1 MGKAFLRRV
10 TGAVAVLLIVAGCG
24 KLGEKKEQGP
34 KLAPPVP
41 VAVGEVV
48 KKTVPFQLKAVG
60 NVETLATVSVK
71 SRVDGQIVEVGIRDG
86 QDVARGQ
93 LLFQIDPRPFAA
105 QLKQS
110 EAAVLKDQAQLTY
123 AAGQEKRYEE
133 LLQKNFISRE
143 AYAQVKANL
152 DAAQAVVKADE
163 AALDN
168 ARLQFGYTRIRS
180 PISGRAGK
188 VLVSGGNL
196 VKANDTVS
204 LVVINQISPIY
215 VSFAVPEQF
224 GGQVRQRLAAGSLKV
239 EALPRMTGAKPVEG
253 KLAFIDNAVDAT
265 TGTLRL
271 RAEFPNT
278 ERILWPGDFAET
290 TLTLRQDNDA
300 IVAPARAVQNGPRG
314 TYVFIVQPDFKVAIR
329 DVSVERT
336 AGADAVI
343 AKGLQAGEKVVIDGA
358 SRLTPTS
365 TVKIKGSGN
374 AP

>member
-1 MGKAFLRRV
+1 MGKASLRRV
-10 TGAVAVLLIVAGCG
+10 MGAAAVLLVMTSCG
-24 KLGEKKEQGP
+24 KGEAKKEGP
-34 KLAPPVP
+34 KQTPPVP
-41 VAVGEVV
+41 VTVGEVV

-60 NVETLATVSVK
+60 NVETLATVNVK

-86 QDVARGQ
+86 QNVSKGQ

-105 QLKQS
+105 QLKQA
-110 EAAVLKDQAQLTY
+110 EATLLKDQAQLTY
-123 AAGQEKRYEE
+123 AAGQEKRYQD
-133 LLQKNFISRE
+133 LLQKNFISGE

-152 DAAQAVVKADE
+152 DAAQAVVKADQ

-168 ARLQFGYTRIRS
+168 GRLQLGYTTIRS
-180 PISGRAGK
+180 PISGSAGK
-188 VLVSGGNL
+188 VLLSGGNL

-239 EALPRMTGAKPVEG
+239 EAMPRTSGAMPVEG
-253 KLAFIDNAVDAT
+253 KLAFIDNAVDAA

-271 RAEFPNT
+271 RAEFANT
-278 ERILWPGDFAET
+278 DRALWPGDFAET

-300 IVAPARAVQNGPRG
+300 VVAPARAVQNGPRG
-314 TYVFIVQPDFKVAIR
+314 TYVFVVRPDLKVAIR
-329 DVSVERT
+329 DVVVERT
-336 AGADAVI
+336 AGTDAII
-343 AKGLQAGEKVVIDGA
+343 ARGLQPGEKVVTDGA
-358 SRLTPTS
+358 SRLTPS
-365 TVKIKGSGN
+365 SVVKIKGSGN

>member
-1 MGKAFLRRV
+1 
-10 TGAVAVLLIVAGCG
+10 
-24 KLGEKKEQGP
+24 
-34 KLAPPVP
+34 
-41 VAVGEVV
+41 VGEVV
-48 KKTVPFQLKAVG
+48 QKTVPFQLKAVG
-60 NVETLATVSVK
+60 NVETLATVNVK

-86 QDVARGQ
+86 QDVAKGQ
-93 LLFQIDPRPFAA
+93 LLLQIDPRPFAA
-105 QLKQS
+105 QLKQA
-110 EAAVLKDQAQLTY
+110 EAACLKDQAQLTY
-123 AAGQEKRYEE
+123 AAGQEKRYED

-152 DAAQAVVKADE
+152 DAAQAVLNADQ

-168 ARLQFGYTRIRS
+168 ARLQLGYTKIRS
-180 PISGRAGK
+180 PISGQAGK

-224 GGQVRQRLAAGSLKV
+224 GGQIRQRLAAGSLKV
-239 EALPRMTGAKPVEG
+239 DALPRMSGATPVEG
-253 KLAFIDNAVDAT
+253 KLAFIDNAVDPT
-265 TGTLRL
+265 TGTLKL

-278 ERILWPGDFAET
+278 DRALWPGEFAET

-300 IVAPARAVQNGPRG
+300 VTAPARAIQNGPRG
-314 TYVFIVQPDFKVAIR
+314 TYVFVVQPDSKVAIR
-329 DVSVERT
+329 DVMVDRT
-336 AGADAVI
+336 AGPDAVI
-343 AKGLQAGEKVVIDGA
+343 AKGLKAGEKVVIDGA

-365 TVKIKGSGN
+365 VVKVKGSGN

>member
-1 MGKAFLRRV
+1 MGKASLRRV
-10 TGAVAVLLIVAGCG
+10 MGAAAVLLVMTSCG
-24 KLGEKKEQGP
+24 KGEAKKAGLRQT
-34 KLAPPVP
+34 PPVP
-41 VAVGEVV
+41 VTVGEVV

-60 NVETLATVSVK
+60 NVETLATVNVK

-86 QDVARGQ
+86 QNVSKGQ

-105 QLKQS
+105 QLKQA
-110 EAAVLKDQAQLTY
+110 EAALLKDQAQLTY
-123 AAGQEKRYEE
+123 AAGQEKRYQD
-133 LLQKNFISRE
+133 LLQKNFISGE

-152 DAAQAVVKADE
+152 DAAQAVVKADQ

-168 ARLQFGYTRIRS
+168 GRLQLGYTTIRS
-180 PISGRAGK
+180 PISGSAGK

-239 EALPRMTGAKPVEG
+239 EAMPRTSGAMPVDG
-253 KLAFIDNAVDAT
+253 KLAFIDNAVDAA

-271 RAEFPNT
+271 RAEFANAD
-278 ERILWPGDFAET
+278 RALWPGDFAET

-314 TYVFIVQPDFKVAIR
+314 TYVFVVRPDLKVAIR
-329 DVSVERT
+329 DVVVERT
-336 AGADAVI
+336 AGTDAVI
-343 AKGLQAGEKVVIDGA
+343 AKGLQPGEKVVTDGA
-358 SRLTPTS
+358 SRLTPSSVVT
-365 TVKIKGSGN
+365 IRGSGN

>member
-1 MGKAFLRRV
+1 MGKASLQWV
-10 TGAVAVLLIVAGCG
+10 MATATVLLVLTGCG
-24 KLGEKKEQGP
+24 NGGAKKEGP
-34 KLAPPVP
+34 KQAPPVP
-41 VAVGEVV
+41 VTVGEVM

-60 NVETLATVSVK
+60 NVETVATVNVK
-71 SRVDGQIVEVGIRDG
+71 SRVDGQIVQVGIKDG
-86 QDVARGQ
+86 QDVAKGQ

-105 QLKQS
+105 QLKQA
-110 EAAVLKDQAQLTY
+110 EATLLKDQAQLTY
-123 AAGQEKRYEE
+123 AAGQEKRYED

-152 DAAQAVVKADE
+152 DAAQAVVKADQ

-168 ARLQFGYTRIRS
+168 ARVQLDYTTIRS

-196 VKANDTVS
+196 VKANDTIS

-215 VSFAVPEQF
+215 ISFAVPEQF
-224 GGQVRQRLAAGSLKV
+224 GGQVRQRHAAGGLEV

-278 ERILWPGDFAET
+278 DRILWPGDFAET

-300 IVAPARAVQNGPRG
+300 VVAPARAVQNGPRG
-314 TYVFIVQPDFKVAIR
+314 TYVFVVQPDLKVAIR
-329 DVSVERT
+329 DVIVART
-336 AGADAVI
+336 IGADAVI
-343 AKGLQAGEKVVIDGA
+343 TKGLQPGEKVVTDGA

-365 TVKIKGSGN
+365 VVKIKGSGN
-374 AP
+374 VP

>member
-1 MGKAFLRRV
+1 MGKASLRRV
-10 TGAVAVLLIVAGCG
+10 MGAAAVLLVMTSCG
-24 KLGEKKEQGP
+24 KGEAKKEGLKQT
-34 KLAPPVP
+34 PPVP
-41 VAVGEVV
+41 VTVGEVV

-60 NVETLATVSVK
+60 NVETLATVNVK

-86 QDVARGQ
+86 QNVSKGQ

-105 QLKQS
+105 QLKQA
-110 EAAVLKDQAQLTY
+110 EAALLKDQAQLTY
-123 AAGQEKRYEE
+123 AAGQEKRYQD
-133 LLQKNFISRE
+133 LLQKNFISGE

-152 DAAQAVVKADE
+152 DAAQAVVKADQ

-168 ARLQFGYTRIRS
+168 GRLQLGYTTIRS
-180 PISGRAGK
+180 PISGSAGK

-239 EALPRMTGAKPVEG
+239 EAMPRTSGAMPVEG
-253 KLAFIDNAVDAT
+253 KLAFIDNAVDAA

-271 RAEFPNT
+271 RAEFANT
-278 ERILWPGDFAET
+278 DRALWPGDFAET

-314 TYVFIVQPDFKVAIR
+314 TYVFVVRPDLKVAIR
-329 DVSVERT
+329 DVVVERT
-336 AGADAVI
+336 AGTDAVI
-343 AKGLQAGEKVVIDGA
+343 AKGLQPGEKVVTDGA
-358 SRLTPTS
+358 SRLTPS
-365 TVKIKGSGN
+365 SVVKIRGSGN

>member
-1 MGKAFLRRV
+1 MNKASLRGV
-10 TGAVAVLLIVAGCG
+10 TGAAVVLLIVAGCG
-24 KLGEKKEQGP
+24 KLGEKKGQGP
-34 KLAPPVP
+34 KQTPSVP
-41 VAVGEVV
+41 VTVGEVV
-48 KKTVPFQLKAVG
+48 RKTVPFQLKAVG
-60 NVETLATVSVK
+60 NVETIATVNVK
-71 SRVDGQIVEVGIRDG
+71 SRVDGQIVDVGIRDG
-86 QDVARGQ
+86 QDVAHGQ

-110 EAAVLKDQAQLTY
+110 EANLLKDQAQLTY
-123 AAGQEKRYEE
+123 ASGQEKRYED

-152 DAAQAVVKADE
+152 DAAQALVNADL
-163 AALDN
+163 AGLDN
-168 ARLQFGYTRIRS
+168 ARLQLAYTTIRS

-204 LVVINQISPIY
+204 LVVINQINPIY

-239 EALPRMTGAKPVEG
+239 EAMPRTSGAMPVEG

-271 RAEFPNT
+271 RAEFSNT
-278 ERILWPGDFAET
+278 NRALWPGDFAET

-300 IVAPARAVQNGPRG
+300 IVAPARAIQNGPRG
-314 TYVFIVQPDFKVAIR
+314 TYVFVVQPDFKVAIR

-343 AKGLQAGEKVVIDGA
+343 AKGLQAGEEVVLDGA
-358 SRLTPTS
+358 SRLTPGS
-365 TVKIKGSGN
+365 SVKIKDSGN

>member
-1 MGKAFLRRV
+1 MGKASLQWV
-10 TGAVAVLLIVAGCG
+10 MATATVLLVLTGCG
-24 KLGEKKEQGP
+24 NGGEKKEGP
-34 KLAPPVP
+34 KQAPPVP
-41 VAVGEVV
+41 VTVGEVM

-60 NVETLATVSVK
+60 NVETVATVNVK
-71 SRVDGQIVEVGIRDG
+71 SRVDGQIVQVGIKDG
-86 QDVARGQ
+86 QDVAMGQ
-93 LLFQIDPRPFAA
+93 LLFQIDQRPFAA
-105 QLKQS
+105 QLKQA
-110 EAAVLKDQAQLTY
+110 EAALLKDQAQLTY
-123 AAGQEKRYEE
+123 ASGQERRYQD

-152 DAAQAVVKADE
+152 DAAQAVVKADQ

-168 ARLQFGYTRIRS
+168 ARVQLDYTTIRS
-180 PISGRAGK
+180 PISGSAGK

-196 VKANDTVS
+196 VKANDTIS

-215 VSFAVPEQF
+215 ISFAVPEQF
-224 GGQVRQRLAAGSLKV
+224 GGQVRQRHAAGGLEV
-239 EALPRMTGAKPVEG
+239 EALPRMAGAKPVEG

-278 ERILWPGDFAET
+278 DRILWPGDFAET

-300 IVAPARAVQNGPRG
+300 VVAPARAVQNGPRG
-314 TYVFIVQPDFKVAIR
+314 TYVFVLQPDLKVAIR
-329 DVSVERT
+329 DVIVART
-336 AGADAVI
+336 IGADAVI
-343 AKGLQAGEKVVIDGA
+343 TKGLQPGERVVTDGA

-365 TVKIKGSGN
+365 AVKIKGSGN

>member
-1 MGKAFLRRV
+1 MGKASRLSL
-10 TGAVAVLLIVAGCG
+10 VAAALLLLNLTGCG
-24 KLGEKKEQGP
+24 KGGEKKEGP
-34 KLAPPVP
+34 KEAPPVP
-41 VAVGEVV
+41 VTVGEVV
-48 KKTVPFQLKAVG
+48 QKTVPFQLKAVG
-60 NVETLATVSVK
+60 NVETLATVNVK
-71 SRVDGQIVEVGIRDG
+71 SRVDGQIVQVGIRDG
-86 QDVARGQ
+86 QDVAKGQ
-93 LLFQIDPRPFAA
+93 LLFQIDPRSFAA
-105 QLKQS
+105 QLKQA
-110 EAAVLKDQAQLTY
+110 EATLLKDQAQLTY
-123 AAGQEKRYEE
+123 ASGQEKRYQD

-152 DAAQAVVKADE
+152 DAAQAVVKADN

-168 ARLQFGYTRIRS
+168 ARLQLGYTTIRS
-180 PISGRAGK
+180 PISGSAGK

-224 GGQVRQRLAAGSLKV
+224 GGQVRQRQAAGGLKV
-239 EALPRMTGAKPVEG
+239 EALPRMSGAKPVEG
-253 KLAFIDNAVDAT
+253 QLAFIDNAVDAT

-278 ERILWPGDFAET
+278 DRVLWPGDFAET

-300 IVAPARAVQNGPRG
+300 VVAPARAVQNGPRG
-314 TYVFIVQPDFKVAIR
+314 TYVFVVQPDLKVAIR
-329 DVSVERT
+329 DVLVART
-336 AGADAVI
+336 AGADAVV
-343 AKGLQAGEKVVIDGA
+343 AKGLQAGEKVVTDGA

-365 TVKIKGSGN
+365 MVKIKSSGN

>member
-1 MGKAFLRRV
+1 MATATMLLVLTGCGDGGKA
-10 TGAVAVLLIVAGCG
+10 
-24 KLGEKKEQGP
+24 KEGP
-34 KLAPPVP
+34 KQAPPVP
-41 VAVGEVV
+41 VTVGEVM

-60 NVETLATVSVK
+60 NVETLATVNVK
-71 SRVDGQIVEVGIRDG
+71 SRVDGQIVQVGIRDG
-86 QDVARGQ
+86 QDVAKGQ
-93 LLFQIDPRPFAA
+93 LLFQIDPRSFAA
-105 QLKQS
+105 QLKQA
-110 EAAVLKDQAQLTY
+110 EAALLKDQAQLTY
-123 AAGQEKRYEE
+123 ASGQEKRYQD

-152 DAAQAVVKADE
+152 DAAQAVVKADQ

-168 ARLQFGYTRIRS
+168 ARVQLDYTTIRS
-180 PISGRAGK
+180 PISGSAGK

-224 GGQVRQRLAAGSLKV
+224 GGQVRQRHAAGGLEV
-239 EALPRMTGAKPVEG
+239 EALPRMSGAKPVQG

-300 IVAPARAVQNGPRG
+300 VVAPARAVQNGPRG
-314 TYVFIVQPDFKVAIR
+314 TYVFVVQPDLKVAIR
-329 DVSVERT
+329 DVIVART
-336 AGADAVI
+336 AGADAVV
-343 AKGLQAGEKVVIDGA
+343 AKGLQPGEKVVTDGA